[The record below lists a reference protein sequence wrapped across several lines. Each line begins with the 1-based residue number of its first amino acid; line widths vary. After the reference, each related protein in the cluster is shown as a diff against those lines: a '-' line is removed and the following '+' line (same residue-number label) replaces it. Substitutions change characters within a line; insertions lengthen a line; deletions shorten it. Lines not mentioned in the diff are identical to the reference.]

1 MAGIFSKNNRPAL
14 PGAYVNFE
22 AARAQ
27 PLPSAQGTEVAIAG
41 QGDWGPVDE
50 VVRCRTEADFRAIFG
65 PSDDTDL
72 YRAARQAFQ
81 GEGFD
86 GNGGCGELV
95 VKRFEGAGAAAAKAT
110 KTIKNTEGEPK
121 NALPLRAKFPGTY
134 GNKLTTEVVDG
145 VTGKDVLIVKLNGR
159 EVERYSYAEAN
170 ITALGEEITERSDWV
185 ELAGAV
191 VSGTVLDKTT
201 DGALTGGTNGTAGT
215 ADWDDTMEALETQ
228 PFAVFAAYKLTDSG
242 VLASL
247 KAWTKEANEAGKR
260 FFSVVGGKRVD
271 DETPEDFE
279 DPVERSEDAAD
290 PNILNVDGVIL
301 RDLINGPEAEDRV
314 ALVDGSELTARV
326 AGILAARGEY
336 ASITMARLANTE
348 LVAARGLTDQSSAFE
363 KGIITFARDSHATA
377 PVHIKTGLT
386 TWTAT
391 DAESDPTR
399 PYRTYRQPKYV
410 RTMHGIEIDLTKYVE
425 EEILGRRP
433 IDGPTRD
440 AVVAEAKR
448 ILSEREK
455 QSIIQPGWAVGI
467 DQDPPP
473 TDEDEFIAL
482 VLNVKF
488 NRALEQVYFS
498 ISVS

>member
-1 MAGIFSKNNRPAL
+1 MAGIFSKNNRPEL

-50 VVRCRTEADFRAIFG
+50 VIRCRTEAEFRAVFG
-65 PSDDTDL
+65 PSDNTDL
-72 YRAARQAFQ
+72 YLAARQAFQ
-81 GEGFD
+81 GEGFN

-95 VKRFEGAGAAAAKAT
+95 VKRFEGAGAAAVKAAIT
-110 KTIKNTEGEPK
+110 LKNTAGSPV
-121 NALPLRAKFPGTY
+121 NALPLRAKFAGTY
-134 GNKLTTEVVDG
+134 GNKLSSEVIDG
-145 VTGKDVLIVKLNGR
+145 AGTNDILIIKLEGR
-159 EVERYSYAEAN
+159 EVERYTFLQTD
-170 ITALGEEITERSDWV
+170 IKALGEEITANSDWV
-185 ELAGAV
+185 ELAGSV
-191 VSGTVLDKTT
+191 VTGTALDKAT
-201 DGALTGGTNGTAGT
+201 DGALVGGTNGTAGT
-215 ADWDDTMEALETQ
+215 ADWDTTMETLETQ
-228 PFAVFAAYKLTDSG
+228 PFAILAAFKLTDSG
-242 VLASL
+242 VLTSI
-247 KAWTKEANEAGKR
+247 KTWTEEANESGRR
-260 FFSVVGGKRVD
+260 FFTVVGGARVD

-279 DPVERSEDAAD
+279 DAFERSGDMAD
-290 PNILNVDGVIL
+290 PDILNVDGIIL
-301 RDLINGPEAEDRV
+301 RDLINGPAEDNRAV
-314 ALVDGSELTARV
+314 LVDGSQLTARV
-326 AGILAARGEY
+326 AGIIAARGEY

-348 LVAARGLTDQSSAFE
+348 LVAGRGLTDQVTAFE
-363 KGIITFARDSHATA
+363 KGVITFARDSHAIA
-377 PVHIKTGLT
+377 PIHIKTGLT
-386 TWTAT
+386 TWTQA
-391 DAESDPTR
+391 DADADPTR

-410 RTMHGIEIDLTKYVE
+410 RTMHGIETDLTKYVE

-455 QSIIQPGWAVGI
+455 QSVLQSGWTVGI

-488 NRALEQVYFS
+488 GRALEQVYFS